1 MESEARTPLFT
12 NVRVQN
18 ETHYVQL
25 YERTTR
31 ARRWLQAALYLPLCG
46 YAAYEIIWY
55 IEWSKYTGQ
64 SLASQSSFWIITAVT
79 IALLAFLAYHL
90 FFWPR
95 VRAKRRMREMAEIY
109 GRDGFRDECSFY
121 DDEIVS
127 RMTPDGSETRLKYDV
142 VRKVFETKDLFLYQ
156 TKQKWIYSF
165 PKEGFSGIDAEGFR
179 EFTVKHCTN
188 AKIVRN

>member
-12 NVRVQN
+12 NVNVQK
-18 ETHYVQL
+18 ETHYAQL
-25 YERTTR
+25 FERTTR
-31 ARRWLQAALYLPLCG
+31 ARRWLMAALYLPLFG
-46 YAAYEIIWY
+46 YETYEIIRF

-79 IALLAFLAYHL
+79 IAFLAFLVYHL

-95 VRAKRRMREMAEIY
+95 VRAKRRMREVEEIF
-109 GRDGFRDECSFY
+109 GRDGYRDDQLFY

-127 RMTPDGSETRLKYDV
+127 HVTPTGSETRLKYDV

-156 TKQKWIYSF
+156 TKQKMIYTF